1 MRFSLEVGTVD
12 KHLVEFNFNQLLGT
26 LDIRVDKKSI
36 FQSTRIFN
44 EPVHEVY
51 RFVIAG
57 REKSE
62 VRIEQRRKPLLGHH
76 NTVFVNERLIGVFD
90 RYF

>member
-1 MRFSLEVGTVD
+1 MKFALEVGTSER
-12 KHLVEFNFNQLLGT
+12 HLIEFNFNQLRGT
-26 LDIRVDKKSI
+26 LVIRVDERPI

-51 RFVIAG
+51 HFVIDG
-57 REKSE
+57 REKSD
-62 VRIEQRRKPLLGHH
+62 VRIEKHRKPLFGHR
-76 NTVFVNERLIGVFD
+76 NTVYVNDRITRVIE